1 VITLVLAAGRGTRI
15 GGPKALLAWTLLPQR
30 WLLPLAAAHV
40 EARTESDRVI
50 VVVRRDVA
58 VLLAKHAAV
67 SFAKPGR
74 GELCVSEAADALGP
88 AGSIA
93 AAMTTCAIADDAIV
107 LVTPVDC
114 PPASSSTVAALLA
127 ALSADPSV
135 AAAKP
140 RHRGRDRSEP
150 SSSGHPVALRARLL
164 ASYRGETEPVP
175 LRDVLGAV
183 EARVVDVDD
192 PAVATDIDD
201 ADTLADWARRHGGS
215 EEPLFFD

>member
-58 VLLAKHAAV
+58 ALLAKHAAV

-140 RHRGRDRSEP
+140 RHRGRNRRER
-150 SSSGHPVALRARLL
+150 SGHPVALRARLL
-164 ASYRGETEPVP
+164 ASYRGATDPVP

-183 EARVVDVDD
+183 EARFVDVDD

-201 ADTLADWARRHGGS
+201 ADALADWARRHGGS